1 MDRLTRKELKSDP
14 LATEFQH
21 SVEFVAGHR
30 QQLIRYGGAA
40 VVVALLAA
48 AFYFYHQHQVGAR
61 QAALSQAIQISQGTV
76 GATSQNS
83 DLPNFT
89 TQAAKD
95 AAQSKAFTDV
105 AARYSGTDEGTVAE
119 FYLASTASDNGKLD
133 EAEKRYRNI
142 ADNGS
147 GAYVSLAKLSLA
159 KIYSSQGKTADA
171 EKLVRS
177 VIDKPTI
184 LVSKESAT
192 IALARIIAP
201 QNKKQALSLLGPL
214 RASDRPAVSKTAI
227 DAIADLKLE

>member
-1 MDRLTRKELKSDP
+1 VDRLTRKELKSDP
-14 LATEFQH
+14 LANEFQH
-21 SVEFVAGHR
+21 SVEFVAGHK

-40 VVVALLAA
+40 VVVAVLAA
-48 AFYFYHQHQVGAR
+48 AFYFYHQHEVGAR
-61 QAALSQAIQISQGTV
+61 QAALSQAIQISQATV
-76 GATSQNS
+76 GAASQSS
-83 DLPNFT
+83 DLPNFA

-95 AAQSKAFTDV
+95 AAQSKAFADV

-119 FYLASTASDNGKLD
+119 FYLASMAADNGKLD

-147 GAYVSLAKLSLA
+147 GAKLSLA